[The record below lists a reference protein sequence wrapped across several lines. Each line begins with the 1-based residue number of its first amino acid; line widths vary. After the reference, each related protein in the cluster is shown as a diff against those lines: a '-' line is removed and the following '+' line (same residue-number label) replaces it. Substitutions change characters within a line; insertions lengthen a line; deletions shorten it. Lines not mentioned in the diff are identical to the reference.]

1 MKMHARKISG
11 ALTGRA
17 SREGSGSPMEMRSLM
32 DHTGK
37 TVDGG
42 GAPQQQ
48 GEGKM
53 SGESSGLSG
62 DEVVHKGGNVVVG
75 KF

>member
-11 ALTGRA
+11 ALTGRT

-32 DHTGK
+32 DHSGK
-37 TVDGG
+37 TVAGG
-42 GAPQQQ
+42 TPQQQ
-48 GEGKM
+48 AQGKM

-62 DEVVHKGGNVVVG
+62 DEVVDEGGRIVVG
-75 KF
+75 KI